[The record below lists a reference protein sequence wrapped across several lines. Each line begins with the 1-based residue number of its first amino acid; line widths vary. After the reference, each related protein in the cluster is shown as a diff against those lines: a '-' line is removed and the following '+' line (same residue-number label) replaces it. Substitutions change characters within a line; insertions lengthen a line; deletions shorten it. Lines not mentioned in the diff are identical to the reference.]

1 MTQTVT
7 LHMQRWKD
15 FLDKGQRLLV
25 ILTATWTEVI
35 KISEMSNARAQYW
48 VWTLNNYTI
57 EEKDVLV
64 SLVQTNPLVAFLSFG
79 EEVGEN
85 GTPHLQGHLELT
97 ARQRFPQVKAILG
110 QRVHLEV
117 RRGSFE
123 QAQEY
128 CEKDGAFS
136 TFGER
141 VSKGSGKRT
150 DLDLLAQEIRDGRSK
165 RELAE
170 EHGSSF
176 IKYSKGIDN
185 YYDLFAVAKYQVC
198 NGPWKWAHNFL
209 YDKSVIL
216 WGAAGIG
223 KTEYAKYLLPNA
235 LFVSHMDDLGGF
247 NSHYDGIIFDD
258 MSFIHLPRT
267 AQIHILDVDNQRSIH
282 IRYKTATIPAHTKK
296 IFLTNE
302 INGRVFDLQDAAI
315 ARRCEV
321 LELQ

>member
-1 MTQTVT
+1 
-7 LHMQRWKD
+7 
-15 FLDKGQRLLV
+15 
-25 ILTATWTEVI
+25 
-35 KISEMSNARAQYW
+35 MSNARAQYW
-48 VWTLNNYTI
+48 VFTLNNYTDA
-57 EEKDVLV
+57 ERALLDGLV
-64 SLVQTNPLVAFLSFG
+64 ESNSHVAFLSYG
-79 EEVGEN
+79 REVGES

-97 ARQRFPQVKAILG
+97 TRMRVPQLKAILG

-117 RRGSFE
+117 RRGSFD

-128 CEKDGAFS
+128 VEKDGDVS
-136 TFGER
+136 SFGER
-141 VSKGSGKRT
+141 VSKGAGKRT
-150 DLDLLAQEIRDGRSK
+150 DLDELAQEIRGGAEK
-165 RELAE
+165 RVLAE
-170 EHGSSF
+170 TYGKEF

-267 AQIHILDVDNQRSIH
+267 AQIHVLDIDNQRSIH

-302 INGRVFDLQDAAI
+302 IDGRIVDLLDEAI

-321 LELQ
+321 VELQ

>member
-1 MTQTVT
+1 
-7 LHMQRWKD
+7 
-15 FLDKGQRLLV
+15 
-25 ILTATWTEVI
+25 
-35 KISEMSNARAQYW
+35 MSNARAQYW
-48 VWTLNNYTI
+48 VFTLNNYTDA
-57 EEKDVLV
+57 ERALLDGLV
-64 SLVQTNPLVAFLSFG
+64 ESSSHVAFLSYG
-79 EEVGEN
+79 REVGES

-97 ARQRFPQVKAILG
+97 TRMRVPQLKAILG

-123 QAQEY
+123 QAQQY
-128 CEKDGAFS
+128 VEKDGVVS

-141 VSKGSGKRT
+141 VSKGAGKRT
-150 DLDLLAQEIRDGRSK
+150 DLD
-165 RELAE
+165 ELAE
-170 EHGSSF
+170 EIRGGAEKRVLAETYGKEF

-198 NGPWKWAHNFL
+198 NGPWKWSHNFL
-209 YDKSVIL
+209 FDKSVIL

-267 AQIHILDVDNQRSIH
+267 AQIHVLDVDNQRSIH

-302 INGRVFDLQDAAI
+302 INGRIVDTLDAAI
-315 ARRCEV
+315 ARRVEIV
-321 LELQ
+321 ELQ